1 MTDQT
6 DDIEVD
12 LDNEDDLEIE
22 VQDDTPEPD
31 KGKPKAAEVEP
42 EPKAAGADD
51 DDLEGY
57 SESVKKRINKLK
69 FDYHAERRAK
79 EEAARLREEAIAY
92 AEKVRKE
99 NEELRKAYAEGE
111 SVLVNQT
118 KARLESELA
127 SAKIAYKQAYES
139 GDADAVLAAQEKLLK
154 LQVEHDRVSNYKPRG
169 AQDVA
174 TAPARQPAP
183 QAAPRVAKPD
193 EKAMKWAEKNSWF
206 MKDKAMTGFAMGL
219 HEDLVAQGIDPTS
232 DLYYSRI
239 DDAVRRTF
247 PDRFEDGSTEEKA
260 PRRQAGPVVAPA
272 ARSTKAPR
280 KIVLTST
287 EVALAKRLGV
297 PLRAFAA
304 QKLKDMQNG

>member
-31 KGKPKAAEVEP
+31 KGKPKAAEAEP

-127 SAKIAYKQAYES
+127 SAKTAYKQAYES

-174 TAPARQPAP
+174 PAPTRQPAQP
-183 QAAPRVAKPD
+183 AKPEIAKPD
-193 EKAMKWAEKNSWF
+193 QKAMEWAENNPWF
-206 MKDKAMTGFAMGL
+206 MKDKVMTGFAMGF
-219 HEDLVAQGIDPTS
+219 HEELVSQGVDPKS

-239 DDAVRRTF
+239 DEAVRRAF
-247 PDRFEDGSTEEKA
+247 PDKFEGGSTEEKA

-297 PLRAFAA
+297 PLKAFAA

>member
-1 MTDQT
+1 MTDKN

-12 LDNEDDLEIE
+12 LDNDDDLEIE
-22 VQDDTPEPD
+22 VQDDTPEQD
-31 KGKPKAAEVEP
+31 KGKPKAAEVVP
-42 EPKAAGADD
+42 EDKPGADD

-111 SVLVNQT
+111 TVLVGQT

-127 SAKIAYKQAYES
+127 SAKQAYKQAYES

-154 LQVEHDRVSNYKPRG
+154 LQVEHDRVSNYRPRG

-174 TAPARQPAP
+174 PAPQAKPQQPAP
-183 QAAPRVAKPD
+183 QVAKPD
-193 EKAMKWAEKNSWF
+193 EKAMKWAEKNPWF
-206 MKDKAMTGFAMGL
+206 MTDKAMTGFAMGL
-219 HEDLVAQGIDPTS
+219 HEDLISQGIDPTS

-247 PDRFEDGSTEEKA
+247 PDKFDDGSTEEKA

-297 PLRAFAA
+297 PLKAFAA

>member
-22 VQDDTPEPD
+22 VQDDTPEQD
-31 KGKPKAAEVEP
+31 RGKPKAVEVEP
-42 EPKAAGADD
+42 ETKAGADD

-111 SVLVNQT
+111 GVLVNQT

-127 SAKIAYKQAYES
+127 AAKQAYKQAYES

-169 AQDVA
+169 AQVA
-174 TAPARQPAP
+174 TPAP
-183 QAAPRVAKPD
+183 QPAQQTAPQVPKPD
-193 EKAMKWAEKNSWF
+193 EKAMKWAEKNTWF
-206 MKDKAMTGFAMGL
+206 MKDKAMTGYVMGV
-219 HEDLVAQGIDPTS
+219 HEDLVSQGIDPTS

-247 PDRFEDGSTEEKA
+247 PDKFDDGSTEEKA

-297 PLRAFAA
+297 PLKAFAA